1 MLTARETMDSLL
13 LVEDEHAL
21 RMTLGDRLRKEG
33 YLVDCAA
40 DGDEGFAKATQ
51 LQFDLIILD
60 LMLPR
65 RDGLDVCSGIR
76 GSGVITPILMLTA
89 RGRTPDKVAGLKI
102 GADDYVTK
110 PFKMPELLA
119 RIEALLRRAPTRPGA
134 TPAPCAFGRV
144 RVDLPGTEVMR
155 DGTPVSLSAREFQL
169 LRFFLENQ
177 GVTLSREDL
186 LTRVWGYSAST
197 FTRTVDVHVASLR
210 QKLEDDPHAPRFFLT
225 VQGLGYKFKP

>member
-1 MLTARETMDSLL
+1 MDSIL
-13 LVEDEHAL
+13 LVEDEYAL

-33 YLVDCAA
+33 YVVDCAA
-40 DGDEGFAKATQ
+40 DGEEGFDKATQ
-51 LQFDLIILD
+51 VPFDLIILD
-60 LMLPR
+60 IMLPR

-76 GSGVITPILMLTA
+76 KSGVITPILMLTA

-110 PFKMPELLA
+110 PFQMPELLA
-119 RIEALLRRAPTRPGA
+119 RIEALLRRAPTRSAAP
-134 TPAPCAFGRV
+134 PAVYEFGRIRVNV
-144 RVDLPGTEVMR
+144 RGTEVVR
-155 DGTPVSLSAREFQL
+155 DGQAVSLSAREFQL

-177 GVTLSREDL
+177 GTTLSREDL
-186 LTRVWGYSAST
+186 LTRVWGYNALA

-210 QKLEDDPHAPRFFLT
+210 QKLEDDPRQPRYFLT